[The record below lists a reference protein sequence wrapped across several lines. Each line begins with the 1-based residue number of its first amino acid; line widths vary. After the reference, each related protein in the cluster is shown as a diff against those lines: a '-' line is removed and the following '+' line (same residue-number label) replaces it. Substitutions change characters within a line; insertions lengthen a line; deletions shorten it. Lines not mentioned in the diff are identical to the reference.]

1 MGSNQQSMGLHDSAP
16 KIADS
21 TKGEQ
26 EAKSRRKKKAK
37 EKKNHANSQLTEMA
51 TDVEQGVERGN
62 VDEKR
67 TKKKRR
73 RAAEESDVPTDSGI
87 ADGACRIMR
96 AGGRTAGSAGDSAPG
111 RTGGG

>member
-37 EKKNHANSQLTEMA
+37 EGKKDSQLTEMA
-51 TDVEQGVERGN
+51 TDGEQGLERGN
-62 VDEKR
+62 LDEKR